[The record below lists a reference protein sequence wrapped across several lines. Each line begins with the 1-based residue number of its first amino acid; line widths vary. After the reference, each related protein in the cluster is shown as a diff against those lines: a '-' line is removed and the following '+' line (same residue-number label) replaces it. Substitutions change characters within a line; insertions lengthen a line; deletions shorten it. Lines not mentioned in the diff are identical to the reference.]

1 MCTMRTLFLILDLN
15 VFIYG
20 CFVALNNELILSF
33 RSNCV
38 SLSAENVIDE
48 ARRRGFLVYLI

>member
-33 RSNCV
+33 RFNCV
-38 SLSAENVIDE
+38 SFAKENVVDE
-48 ARRRGFLVYLI
+48 ARRRGLLV